1 MKNEECRMKNV
12 FYLHPDGMILHSTFF
27 ILHLVYFTMTFLP
40 FTIYKPGRV
49 MLLTRWP
56 ERV

>member
-40 FTIYKPGRV
+40 FTIYKPERV
-49 MLLTRWP
+49 MLLTR
-56 ERV
+56 